1 MPLIEVGIIN
11 CFFMEKNYFVKTLVI
26 LLFCVGF
33 SGSLIAQN
41 TFSKGDQNLNIGVG
55 IGDVLGGSG
64 YSTKI
69 PPVSVSY
76 EYGIKDELF
85 DEKSSLGIGAYL
97 GYAANKYAY
106 TGNYGWDYTYFILGA
121 RGALHY
127 QLVDKLDTYAG
138 LMLGYNSTGSSAYGD
153 WGNNKFPASN
163 SALLWSIYIGGRYY
177 FTESIGGFAEL
188 GYGIAYLQLGVSF
201 KF

>member
-1 MPLIEVGIIN
+1 
-11 CFFMEKNYFVKTLVI
+11 VI
-26 LLFCVGF
+26 LLFCAGF

-41 TFSKGDQNLNIGVG
+41 TFSKGDQNLNIGIG

-106 TGNYGWDYTYFILGA
+106 SGNNYGLDYTYFILGA
-121 RGALHY
+121 RGSLHY
-127 QLVDKLDTYAG
+127 QLVDKLDTYGG
-138 LMLGYNSTGSSAYGD
+138 LMLGYNSVGSKRYGE
-153 WGNNKFPASN
+153 WGNIQYNASN
-163 SALLWSIYIGGRYY
+163 SALLWSLYIGGRYY
-177 FTESIGGFAEL
+177 FTEKIGAFAEL